1 MQPIEEDTVS
11 LSEEGPVVR
20 NQHIN
25 DYMRKIQASLKPE
38 RISFL
43 ILVLPYLAFS
53 IPIFAESPFFSLP
66 KFLLTLIVIV
76 LIDILVKMFLKRYP
90 GATLWVS
97 LLIYSG
103 VLLFL
108 YSPYIILPTI
118 YFIQKHFHTVHV
130 RGRSLTLLLFASIV
144 LLVLITYKKRLAF
157 NYFINMFMLILFTL
171 NVCTN
176 TNELLQR
183 KPHQIVSSPTD
194 ANIHFDIKDSLS
206 NKPVILIITDEY
218 SSPDE
223 LYHQFKDSSLYDFS
237 RELTQMGWI
246 VRNRS
251 LSNETSTIHSLSSLF
266 NYNLSESGY
275 YKRNSI
281 SAASLNLLHCKLGDS
296 LEKKNI
302 GIVNFGI
309 LDINRSEPLSRLYPY
324 PKNYH
329 EVLFYNS
336 ALTVVYQNT
345 ESMKP
350 AGFGENFNA
359 IANHNKKVLETL
371 PDSLQKLSSNDY
383 FIYAHLLMPH
393 SPYMYF
399 DEFSQPRGTAGYVAY
414 WKFTNKKVLQFL
426 HELIQS
432 HQCRIILTGDHGDR
446 EDPTIIDPKYTATAF
461 YGFEEKDVEKIR
473 SVQDLGVLINAYY
486 K

>member
-1 MQPIEEDTVS
+1 MQPIEAEAVF
-11 LSEEGPVVR
+11 LSEKGPAVT
-20 NQHIN
+20 NHHIN
-25 DYMRKIQASLKPE
+25 VYMRPIQASLKPE

-53 IPIFAESPFFSLP
+53 IPIFTESPFFSLP
-66 KFLLTLIVIV
+66 KFLLTLVVII
-76 LIDILVKMFLKRYP
+76 LIDVLVKMFLKRYP

-97 LLIYSG
+97 LFIYSSI
-103 VLLFL
+103 LLFL

-118 YFIQKHFHTVHV
+118 YFIQRHFHTVHV
-130 RGRSLTLLLFASIV
+130 RGRMLTIILFALIV
-144 LLVLITYKKRLAF
+144 LLVLITYKKRIAF
-157 NYFINMFMLILFTL
+157 NYFINIFMLILFTL
-171 NVCTN
+171 NVFTN
-176 TNELLQR
+176 TNEQLHR
-183 KPHQIVSSPTD
+183 KKHQIVSSPSD
-194 ANIHFDIKDSLS
+194 ADIHFNTDSLS
-206 NKPVILIITDEY
+206 PKPVILIITDEY

-223 LYHQFKDSSLYDFS
+223 LYNQFRDSSLYDFS
-237 RELTQMGWI
+237 RELTRTGWI

-266 NYNLSESGY
+266 NFNLSESGD
-275 YKRNSI
+275 YKRSSI

-296 LEKKNI
+296 LERKNI

-309 LDINRSEPLSRLYPY
+309 LDFNRSEPLSRLYPY

-359 IANHNKKVLETL
+359 IANHNKKILETL
-371 PDSLQKLSSNDY
+371 PDSLQKLTSNNY

-393 SPYMYF
+393 TPYMYF
-399 DEFSQPRGTAGYVAY
+399 NEFSQPRNTAGYVAY
-414 WKFTNKKVLQFL
+414 WKFTNNKVLQFL
-426 HELIQS
+426 NELLQS
-432 HQCRIILTGDHGDR
+432 HQYRIILTGDHGDR
-446 EDPTIIDPKYTATAF
+446 EDPKINPNYTATAF
-461 YGFEEKDVEKIR
+461 YGFDTKDVEKIKT
-473 SVQDLGVLINAYY
+473 VQDLGVLINAYY